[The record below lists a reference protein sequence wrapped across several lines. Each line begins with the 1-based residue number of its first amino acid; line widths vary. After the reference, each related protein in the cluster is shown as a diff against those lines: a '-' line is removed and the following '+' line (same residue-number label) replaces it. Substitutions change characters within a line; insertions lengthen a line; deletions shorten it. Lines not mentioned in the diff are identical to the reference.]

1 MHQFDRYAS
10 TIYSHVTRMEARY
23 PGYRFHSRFDGYDL
37 LLLSATRPG
46 WPKISE
52 TVRLRS

>member
-1 MHQFDRYAS
+1 MHQFDRCAS
-10 TIYSHVTRMEARY
+10 TIQSHVTRMEARY
-23 PGYRFHSRFDGYDL
+23 PGYRFNTRFDGYDL
-37 LLLSATRPG
+37 HLWSVSRPG